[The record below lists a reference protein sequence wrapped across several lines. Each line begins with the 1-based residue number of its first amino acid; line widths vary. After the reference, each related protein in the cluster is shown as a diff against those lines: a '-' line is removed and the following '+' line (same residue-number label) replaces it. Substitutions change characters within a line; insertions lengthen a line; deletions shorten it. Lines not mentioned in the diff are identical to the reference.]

1 MARQTKNASPRP
13 RPRFL
18 PRVDE
23 VLCDCL
29 GGDVAVGDDDDD
41 DDDVGGV
48 GDGFIVMSERLL
60 VSILSLDLFCTDQQN
75 CPSIAGNEVL

>member
-1 MARQTKNASPRP
+1 MARQTKKASPRP

-29 GGDVAVGDDDDD
+29 GAGEAVGDDDD
-41 DDDVGGV
+41 VGGI
-48 GDGFIVMSERLL
+48 GEGFMVVSERLL
-60 VSILSLDLFCTDQQN
+60 VSILSLDLFCTDQQTR
-75 CPSIAGNEVL
+75 PSIAGTEML